1 MPGAAR
7 AISTA
12 CFTSASRS
20 RPAAGRI
27 WIVISRATSDCH
39 SAAEASTSMTAP
51 VVSEARNVMIATTA
65 ISARPAI
72 ELRGTIGVSAR
83 EKSSRGRAGAIN
95 SAVSPIMGLVVDMHP
110 AFVQHEAPRVILI
123 HQRDVVGGDHDR
135 RPRLVELDE
144 QPQQPRPRD
153 HGAGDRGALLLAAG
167 QHRRQRPQP
176 LAEPDPVEQLA
187 HLVPVALLL

>member
-39 SAAEASTSMTAP
+39 SAAEASTSITAP

-65 ISARPAI
+65 MSGRPAI
-72 ELRGTIGVSAR
+72 ESRGTIREVARRLSGCAGGGEIRLSA
-83 EKSSRGRAGAIN
+83 N
-95 SAVSPIMGLVVDMHP
+95 GLSVMSLLVDMHP
-110 AFVQHEAPRVILI
+110 PFVQHEAPRVILI
-123 HQRDVVGGDHDR
+123 HQADVVGRDHHR
-135 RPRLVELDE
+135 RARLVELDK
-144 QPQQPRPRD
+144 QPQQP
-153 HGAGDRGALLLAAG
+153 L
-167 QHRRQRPQP
+167 
-176 LAEPDPVEQLA
+176 
-187 HLVPVALLL
+187 